1 MKYEHQ
7 EKNIKKSRLYMKY
20 MKILPQPVISFSA
33 KHIFVRRMKMT
44 ILKSPH
50 IKMLCSTEQ
59 TNEENFLPD
68 FKNNISY
75 RISLNNGE
83 S

>member
-1 MKYEHQ
+1 M
-7 EKNIKKSRLYMKY
+7 
-20 MKILPQPVISFSA
+20 LPQPAISFSA
-33 KHIFVRRMKMT
+33 KTYIFVRRMKMT